1 MSRRVVLP
9 RVLGQVL
16 VGSIAGGIAAYVSVR
31 FLDRYFRTR
40 PLIPFAI
47 YCPVVGIAMTI
58 YTTV

>member
-1 MSRRVVLP
+1 
-9 RVLGQVL
+9 VLGQVL

-40 PLIPFAI
+40 TLIPFAI